1 MKNNTNTE
9 QFLIMPYKLLSSAG
23 YVSKDGE
30 CIKMNLTEKIIYAH
44 IRNRFEFFK
53 GLGKEYYDTQQS
65 IAAVC
70 NMDIKSVG
78 NVLRKFIKDDLTT
91 IYKKPYGNF
100 IKNVYVNVPSLH
112 LWYKDKPVSID
123 DVDDF
128 KVEFVEDM
136 RDISYQPEQE
146 FDVGMLDLSD
156 WKY

>member
-1 MKNNTNTE
+1 MKNNANTE
-9 QFLIMPYKLLSSAG
+9 QFLMIPYKLLSAAG

-30 CIKMNLTEKIIYAH
+30 CVKMTLTEKIIYAH
-44 IRNRFEFFK
+44 LRNRFDFFK

-100 IKNVYVNVPSLH
+100 IKNVYVSVPPLH
-112 LWYKDKPVSID
+112 LWYKDKPIATEF
-123 DVDDF
+123 VDDF
-128 KVEFVEDM
+128 EYTIPEDFAVEM
-136 RDISYQPEQE
+136 P
-146 FDVGMLDLSD
+146 DVGFYGENPESD
-156 WKY
+156 TSGWEY